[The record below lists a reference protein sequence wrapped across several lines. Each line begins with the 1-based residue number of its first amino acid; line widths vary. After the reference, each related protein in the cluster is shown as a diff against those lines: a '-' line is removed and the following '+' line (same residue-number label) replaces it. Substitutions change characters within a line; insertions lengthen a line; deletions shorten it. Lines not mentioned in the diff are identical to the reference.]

1 MTKLYLSEEAFRTL
15 VKVSQEI
22 GVPQSELVSE
32 LILNY
37 ARTPTEQREEPQHRC
52 GLCSLS
58 FFSSESLEH
67 HMERHVKTDVSK

>member
-15 VKVSQEI
+15 VRISKEI

-37 ARTPTEQREEPQHRC
+37 AKTPAEQREEPQHKC

-58 FFSSESLEH
+58 FFSNESLEH
-67 HMERHVKTDVSK
+67 HMERHAKTEVSK